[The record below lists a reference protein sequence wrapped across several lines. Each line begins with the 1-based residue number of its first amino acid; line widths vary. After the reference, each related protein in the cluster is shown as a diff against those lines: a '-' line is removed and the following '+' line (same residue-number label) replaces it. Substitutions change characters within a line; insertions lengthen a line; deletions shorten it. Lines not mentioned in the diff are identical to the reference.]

1 MTHTASEQKATGWS
15 TKGYLQGIGPA
26 SPNVGPVITFQTKLK
41 IETIKYVHLLKL
53 KKNEKKVNEILC
65 SLCTRP

>member
-26 SPNVGPVITFQTKLK
+26 SPNVGPVFKTKLK
-41 IETIKYVHLLKL
+41 IETIRYTPSQIA
-53 KKNEKKVNEILC
+53 KKKKKSE
-65 SLCTRP
+65 